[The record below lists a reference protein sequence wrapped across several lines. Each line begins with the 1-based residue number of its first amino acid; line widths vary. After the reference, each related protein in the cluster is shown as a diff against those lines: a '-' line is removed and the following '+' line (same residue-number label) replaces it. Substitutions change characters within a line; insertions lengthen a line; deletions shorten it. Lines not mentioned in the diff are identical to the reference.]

1 VRGLFISAFF
11 SIVGC
16 CTLFGQ
22 EPKDPLVFEVASVKP
37 VTDVVPAFVH
47 GGPGTDDPGRITFGR
62 IPLTGLLTFAYETQF
77 DQVLGPDWL
86 SVREYEVIAKIPK
99 GATTEQV
106 HVMMQN
112 LLIERFKLALHHETR
127 QFLVYELTVGKSGS
141 KLKPA
146 VDPDAR
152 PLKPGDVN
160 IRSQLVDE
168 NGFPKM
174 PPGISGVTSKSVNG
188 VKRSTYRAFTM
199 ARFVSGLD
207 LGLELGVWNSPN
219 AFARGRIIDKTG
231 LSGKYDFT
239 LEYASAGGLGGAQAL
254 GQGVGVDGVSGGP
267 TLFEALQEQLG
278 LKLVKTKSAL
288 DVLVIDRAE
297 KIPVEN

>member
-1 VRGLFISAFF
+1 
-11 SIVGC
+11 
-16 CTLFGQ
+16 
-22 EPKDPLVFEVASVKP
+22 
-37 VTDVVPAFVH
+37 
-47 GGPGTDDPGRITFGR
+47 
-62 IPLTGLLTFAYETQF
+62 
-77 DQVLGPDWL
+77 
-86 SVREYEVIAKIPK
+86 
-99 GATTEQV
+99 
-106 HVMMQN
+106 
-112 LLIERFKLALHHETR
+112 
-127 QFLVYELTVGKSGS
+127 
-141 KLKPA
+141 
-146 VDPDAR
+146 
-152 PLKPGDVN
+152 
-160 IRSQLVDE
+160 
-168 NGFPKM
+168 M